1 MGVLPRR
8 RVLMRLVLIACL
20 IPVLYV
26 LYHGIPT
33 CLHSILGESSL
44 RKPKG
49 AAASGREMFERL
61 DMTTRECRAV
71 FPGLTKEIEGA
82 VERGP
87 FELKRQPGHAV
98 GIVQGRIED
107 GKVGA
112 SSLGVEGC
120 RIGMYTYIY
129 TMLTIAVYIA
139 LCDFGG

>member
-1 MGVLPRR
+1 
-8 RVLMRLVLIACL
+8 
-20 IPVLYV
+20 
-26 LYHGIPT
+26 
-33 CLHSILGESSL
+33 
-44 RKPKG
+44 
-49 AAASGREMFERL
+49 MFERL

-71 FPGLTKEIEGA
+71 FPGLTKEIESA

-107 GKVGA
+107 GKVGS
-112 SSLGVEGC
+112 SSLRVKGC
-120 RIGMYTYIY
+120 RIGIYTYIYIY